1 MVRKEGVAFARDEH
15 IHGICA
21 VGAAIYDRMGNLSAV
36 SIPLPSIRFY
46 GNEEKLAAALLNT
59 CQTINQHFDMKQ

>member
-1 MVRKEGVAFARDEH
+1 MVRKEGVSFAREEH

-21 VGAAIYDRMGNLSAV
+21 VAAVVFDRMGNLSAV

-46 GNEEKLAAALLNT
+46 GNEEKLATALHNT
-59 CQTINQHFDMKQ
+59 CQQINQHFDIEK